1 MLALQLMTGR
11 LAQGER
17 VAQSLCSSN
26 SAAFYL
32 MNIQFLL
39 MPWRA
44 APKKPQSLKTR
55 DSALPAHP
63 WWWRKKMQP
72 CRKLTVLLTLTV
84 LIFLV
89 FTKL

>member
-1 MLALQLMTGR
+1 MNPARAASTNLNGGIQQGGYGTVLALQIMTGR

-55 DSALPAHP
+55 DSALQY
-63 WWWRKKMQP
+63 RK
-72 CRKLTVLLTLTV
+72 
-84 LIFLV
+84 FL
-89 FTKL
+89 FF